1 MMTQFNQTADLQS
14 LLAAIAASP
23 IVVCVSEPRD
33 FADWC
38 ERQQTPDI
46 DTAILDWLRSQ
57 VPQSA
62 TLS

>member
-1 MMTQFNQTADLQS
+1 MTDLDDTADLQS

-23 IVVCVSEPRD
+23 IVVHVPEPRD

-38 ERQQTPDI
+38 DHQIPDV

-57 VPQSA
+57 VPQTA
-62 TLS
+62 KLS

>member
-1 MMTQFNQTADLQS
+1 MMTDFNRTADLQS

-23 IVVCVSEPRD
+23 IVVRVPQPRD
-33 FADWC
+33 FHDWC
-38 ERQQTPDI
+38 ERQQAQDI

-62 TLS
+62 ALS

>member
-1 MMTQFNQTADLQS
+1 MTDFTHTADLQS
-14 LLAAIAASP
+14 LLTAIAASP
-23 IVVCVSEPRD
+23 IVVRVSEPRD

-38 ERQQTPDI
+38 EQTQDI

>member
-1 MMTQFNQTADLQS
+1 MTDLTHTADLQS
-14 LLAAIAASP
+14 LLTAISASQ
-23 IVVCVSEPRD
+23 IVVRVPQPRD
-33 FADWC
+33 FHDWC
-38 ERQQTPDI
+38 EQAQDI